1 MEVVSPMAADDL
13 FPLNAAPRSDL
24 QGPGQLLSVEAK
36 HEAVLGRLATQGTFE
51 WPKHI
56 TDLN

>member
-1 MEVVSPMAADDL
+1 MAADDL
-13 FPLNAAPRSDL
+13 FPLNAAPCSDL

-36 HEAVLGRLATQGTFE
+36 HEAVVGRLATQGTFE